1 MMSAAAANKLCLS
14 IISKAGSAMTL
25 KRTGATDLSFL
36 GFVQPRATSELKD
49 EITQDERMISMGSS
63 ELTAASWPVPIRKGD
78 KVAHNSKTWHV
89 EDIEEIFIA
98 GQLVRCNLRVRG

>member
-1 MMSAAAANKLCLS
+1 MMSAESANKLCLS

-25 KRTGATDLSFL
+25 KRTGISDLTFL
-36 GFVQPRATSELKD
+36 GFIQPKVSSELKD
-49 EITQDERMISMGSS
+49 EITQDERVICMGSS

-78 KVAHNSKTWHV
+78 KVVHNSKTWHV